1 MSQRK
6 YRQNSKKPKV
16 QKRNWVPYLLGLSL
30 VLLAGLVFFVLRKD
44 APPKA
49 EVEVTGAPSLR
60 VDQEKIDLGL
70 MKFNQPAEASF
81 QLTNVGDQTL
91 RFSEDPYIEVA
102 EGC

>member
-60 VDQEKIDLGL
+60 VDQEKIDLGVI
-70 MKFNQPAEASF
+70 KFNQPAEASF

>member
-6 YRQNSKKPKV
+6 FRQNSKKPKV
-16 QKRNWVPYLLGLSL
+16 HKQNWGPYLLGLGL

-49 EVEVTGAPSLR
+49 EIEVTGAPSLR
-60 VDQEKIDLGL
+60 VDQEKIDLGV

-91 RFSEDPYIEVA
+91 RFSEDPYIEIA

>member
-49 EVEVTGAPSLR
+49 EVEVTVAPSLR
-60 VDQEKIDLGL
+60 VDQEKIDLGV

>member
-6 YRQNSKKPKV
+6 FRQKPKKPKV
-16 QKRNWVPYLLGLSL
+16 QKPKWVPYLLGLSL

-60 VDQEKIDLGL
+60 VDQEKIDLGV

>member
-6 YRQNSKKPKV
+6 YRQNPKKPKV
-16 QKRNWVPYLLGLSL
+16 QKRNWGPYLLGLGL
-30 VLLAGLVFFVLRKD
+30 VLLAGLAFFVLRKD

-49 EVEVTGAPSLR
+49 EIEVTGAPSLK
-60 VDQEKIDLGL
+60 VDQEKIDLGV

-91 RFSEDPYIEVA
+91 RFSEDPYIEIA

>member
-30 VLLAGLVFFVLRKD
+30 VLLAGLVFFILRKD

-60 VDQEKIDLGL
+60 VDQEKIDWGV

>member
-60 VDQEKIDLGL
+60 VDQEKIDLGV

-91 RFSEDPYIEVA
+91 RFSEDPYIEIA

>member
-60 VDQEKIDLGL
+60 VDQEKIDLGV

-91 RFSEDPYIEVA
+91 RFSEDPYIGIA

>member
-6 YRQNSKKPKV
+6 YRQNHKK
-16 QKRNWVPYLLGLSL
+16 QKAQKQNWVPYLLGLSL

-60 VDQEKIDLGL
+60 VDQEKIDLGV

-81 QLTNVGDQTL
+81 QLTNVVDQTQ

>member
-60 VDQEKIDLGL
+60 VDQEKIDWGV